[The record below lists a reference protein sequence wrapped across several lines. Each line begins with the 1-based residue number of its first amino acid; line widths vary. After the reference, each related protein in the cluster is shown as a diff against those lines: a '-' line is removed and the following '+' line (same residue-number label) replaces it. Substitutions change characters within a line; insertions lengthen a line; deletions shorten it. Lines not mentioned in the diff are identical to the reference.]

1 MMFPPMETPHPGE
14 QTTGAAAAAA
24 AAAAAGAAGEPGKVG
39 ELGGGPERGGLEQF
53 SSCLS
58 KFTRYSR
65 LHPLATLNYA
75 PGLNTMNTNSISL
88 MQARIS

>member
-1 MMFPPMETPHPGE
+1 MFPPMETPHPGE

-24 AAAAAGAAGEPGKVG
+24 AAAAGAAGEPGKVG
-39 ELGGGPERGGLEQF
+39 ELGSGPERGGLEQF

-75 PGLNTMNTNSISL
+75 PGLNTNSIFL
-88 MQARIS
+88 LQA

>member
-39 ELGGGPERGGLEQF
+39 GPERGGLEQF

-75 PGLNTMNTNSISL
+75 PGLNTNSIFRL
-88 MQARIS
+88 QA

>member
-1 MMFPPMETPHPGE
+1 METPHPGE
-14 QTTGAAAAAA
+14 QTTGAAAAA

-39 ELGGGPERGGLEQF
+39 ELGSGPERGGLEQF